1 MEELEQMLAKLE
13 HERETLLDY
22 IEQNMV
28 KDTDLS
34 GFRREKEHRE
44 SELIQKIEQLEQDME
59 QQKLEF
65 EGRCQ
70 DYASLIK
77 QIDPNFHHDNTFGA
91 DFSEIRSQF
100 ASNLE
105 VMKKGFDS

>member
-1 MEELEQMLAKLE
+1 MLAKLE

-44 SELIQKIEQLEQDME
+44 SEMAQRIE
-59 QQKLEF
+59 
-65 EGRCQ
+65 
-70 DYASLIK
+70 
-77 QIDPNFHHDNTFGA
+77 
-91 DFSEIRSQF
+91 
-100 ASNLE
+100 
-105 VMKKGFDS
+105 